1 MPPLTRMKP
10 RYLALLGY
18 ACAVNSERSA
28 HGRIPSQLAI
38 AVEARPSIVMKPK
51 LRYEH
56 QLLDDSLSLCITYP
70 QDLLLA
76 QDIHIMLVGRCTS
89 VLLRDMTDVVV
100 EDICARSFGELYR
113 CVLLVKRIHRVDVRG
128 QRSLLVKK
136 PE

>member
-1 MPPLTRMKP
+1 MKP
-10 RYLALLGY
+10 RYLALSGY
-18 ACAVNSERSA
+18 ACAVNNERSA

-56 QLLDDSLSLCITYP
+56 QLLYDSLSLCITYP

-76 QDIHIMLVGRCTS
+76 QNIHIILVGSRTS

-100 EDICARSFGELYR
+100 EDICAGSFGELYR
-113 CVLLVKRIHRVDVRG
+113 CVLLVKRVHRVDVRG
-128 QRSLLVKK
+128 QCSLLMKN